1 MSKVKTLSVSFFH
14 SLFYRIFCVRTQTSK
29 LKKKMISSFDKHLDI
44 RQIVRQQLD
53 LRILL
58 ETLLT
63 EEQQSL
69 FKFNRKRID
78 PSSDDIDSDK
88 NLRFTKKSRM
98 KFLETMLDFKTQ
110 NRFERKLLQGV
121 IKQEPQKHKNISWLK
136 KPESQI
142 EDQNMNSEIN
152 LTTNTSFRE
161 R

>member
-1 MSKVKTLSVSFFH
+1 
-14 SLFYRIFCVRTQTSK
+14 
-29 LKKKMISSFDKHLDI
+29 MISSFDKHLDI

-136 KPESQI
+136 KPES
-142 EDQNMNSEIN
+142 
-152 LTTNTSFRE
+152 
-161 R
+161 

>member
-1 MSKVKTLSVSFFH
+1 
-14 SLFYRIFCVRTQTSK
+14 
-29 LKKKMISSFDKHLDI
+29 MISSFDKHLDI

-53 LRILL
+53 SRILL

-78 PSSDDIDSDK
+78 PSSDCTDSDK

-121 IKQEPQKHKNISWLK
+121 IRQEPQKHKNTSWLK
-136 KPESQI
+136 KPES
-142 EDQNMNSEIN
+142 
-152 LTTNTSFRE
+152 
-161 R
+161 